1 MVKSLEESENV
12 KSLFLKKLAR
22 LNQFEEKTA
31 INGVVGEV
39 KYEIVLE
46 FLSNIQDM
54 DYKLHSPELFDY
66 EEI

>member
-39 KYEIVLE
+39 KSEIVLE

-54 DYKLHSPELFDY
+54 DYKLHSPELFDN